1 MKYLTAFASILTA
14 LLVFGSYQTFDVIAD
29 TTDTTPEDD
38 TIEGEFTSS
47 GYNNP
52 VEVTSFT
59 FSEANT
65 TTAITVGETLTPQK
79 EYYFKLDILEYDT
92 FEDIE
97 SVEVVFYNTTS
108 ALTVDPSTT
117 TDGAMAVFE
126 WNRNNA
132 FTTAGAMALSQTG
145 SGVLEISNTFSG
157 ITWEVTN
164 STAPALDGANSSTE
178 VAFEVSFKISKVAE
192 QGTDNWQFGYVIKDG
207 LQNLS
212 EVSIASNVAIEA
224 DNGATY
230 YSMDWYGE
238 ILVPATGISWTSI
251 TPGMDFDEAGS
262 LQTTGAIKYIA
273 NGDYYEKVQVTEVW
287 NVTNAQLSNVTNAN
301 LTTGAIVNTTNPAQ
315 TFALRVVTGSGL
327 SSNFTPSTNESE
339 FVPDYDGDIYS
350 AEIVLRNETYL
361 ADEAGRQEI
370 YQFKVRTS
378 TDLQN
383 ATYTGNIKFTISNS
397 P

>member
-1 MKYLTAFASILTA
+1 
-14 LLVFGSYQTFDVIAD
+14 
-29 TTDTTPEDD
+29 
-38 TIEGEFTSS
+38 
-47 GYNNP
+47 
-52 VEVTSFT
+52 
-59 FSEANT
+59 
-65 TTAITVGETLTPQK
+65 
-79 EYYFKLDILEYDT
+79 
-92 FEDIE
+92 
-97 SVEVVFYNTTS
+97 VEVVFYNTTS
-108 ALTVDPSTT
+108 ALNVDPSTT

-251 TPGMDFDEAGS
+251 TPGMDFDDAGS

-301 LTTGAIVNTTNPAQ
+301 LTTGAIVNTTNPPQ

-339 FVPDYDGDIYS
+339 FQPDYDGDIYS